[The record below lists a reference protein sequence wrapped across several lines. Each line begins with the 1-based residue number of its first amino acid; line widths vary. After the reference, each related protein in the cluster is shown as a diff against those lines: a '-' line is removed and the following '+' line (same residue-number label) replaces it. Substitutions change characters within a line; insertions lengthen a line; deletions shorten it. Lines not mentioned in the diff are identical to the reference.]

1 MEQVKFYS
9 RLAGS
14 PGRWRNFYVARVV
27 LALLVGLWL
36 SLVPHQQLAAQC
48 PAESFI
54 PPSNFSPTA
63 ATILVFTQDPDGKF
77 VVGGAFGTKGLAR
90 LNSDGSIDN
99 TFTPPNFNYP
109 GQVGILSVVRLQDGD
124 YMVGGYFNKVNNFN
138 FNYVVRLNNDGT
150 LDSSFLPTALSA
162 PSSIEVYVSSIV
174 PLSDGKF
181 LVGGT
186 FWQPKSNVVRLNAD
200 GTLDNTF
207 GFFPVP
213 GPDGPHQP
221 LGIAWDMTVQPDGK
235 ILVGTQFGIQRLNA
249 DGTKDRTTFTN
260 SLYAPNNIIT
270 SVELLP
276 DGKILASGDFTS
288 PTSRIAKLNSDG
300 TVDPSFNPPS
310 LNLGVRKI
318 LAQSDGKIMIGGLF
332 EGAIMRLNAD
342 GSQDNT
348 LNIPPISGGQPNMV
362 RDIQI
367 TPDGYYIASGNFGGN
382 FGGPRNGIAILCK
395 PDIAISGLSATYCVG
410 DVATVQYSSDATHT
424 SSNVFN
430 VQVSNANG
438 SFSNPVTIGTLTSS
452 ASSGSIS
459 VTIPTNFAYGT
470 GYRMRVV
477 SSAPAVI
484 GNDNGSNITLGT
496 EAPVLSA
503 STPFGGAGCGGTV
516 TITSSIGSIPAS
528 FPGGPPSGSQNSV
541 TYAWSTGETTPS
553 ITVSSNGFYVLIITD
568 ANGCTAGALI
578 EITSIVP
585 CCTAPTNAGAIA
597 GTQLICPNTAA
608 FTLPSA
614 LDANMGVGE
623 LEYRWQQS
631 TTGPNSG
638 FSDIPNSNSNTY
650 APGVLSTTTWFRRLA
665 GVSCLTDWTL
675 APASNVI
682 QVTVQDLVQPAIG
695 CPSNQSVILNASCSA
710 SLPNYIG
717 SALTTDNC
725 AVLNVTQSPAA
736 GTIVAGAG
744 SMQVTLTVN
753 DVNGNS
759 NSCQFS
765 VTKVDNTPPAISCL
779 PHSIVFNGQADI
791 NLNVN
796 DMASAS
802 DNCGLQSVVTSIP
815 AISCAQLGQAVPV
828 TVTAT
833 DNSGNTASCI
843 SMVTVQGLPC
853 GWRQLPGGV
862 NCANGNQVT
871 YNTANQVFTVNS
883 TNCHTPMAPHVA
895 DGFAFAQ
902 RTLCG
907 NGSLQ
912 ALVTDVNGLGW
923 AGISMRESNVA
934 GAKKVHLLTNR
945 QFYHRREVRN
955 ANNAQVI
962 PQTWLGYDRY
972 WLRLVRTGT
981 DIVGF
986 ISPNGNQWVQ
996 VLVAK
1001 VNMNSCIEIGLL
1013 THHNNT
1019 TGNMT
1024 ATFSN
1029 VAVTG
1034 NTTYYLQEQNNPGTT
1049 TPDAAQAAI
1058 NQGAV
1063 YPNPSTGEIF
1073 VDLTSFAVEEMQ
1085 LEVYDQL
1092 GRQLQSLQLSPMDMP
1107 WQRVDLSNLPAGVYF
1122 VKLSAAGYPQQTERV
1137 LIQRP

>member
-1 MEQVKFYS
+1 MKRLKFF
-9 RLAGS
+9 RLQSGLPERRQKKRIVGTAAMLMAGVWILLSQHQRLSAQCASETFVPPTISDIIWSFTQEPGGKFMVAGS
-14 PGRWRNFYVARVV
+14 MSGSGVTD
-27 LALLVGLWL
+27 
-36 SLVPHQQLAAQC
+36 
-48 PAESFI
+48 I
-54 PPSNFSPTA
+54 
-63 ATILVFTQDPDGKF
+63 
-77 VVGGAFGTKGLAR
+77 AR

-99 TFTPPNFNYP
+99 TFTSPTLSYP
-109 GQVGILSVVRLQDGD
+109 AGQSNRLRTVVRQADGK
-124 YMVGGYFNKVNNFN
+124 YMVGGFFTAPY
-138 FNYVVRLNNDGT
+138 YHIVRLNSNGT
-150 LDSSFLPTALSA
+150 IDNSFVPPTFSQLGGDDSYVTKILPL
-162 PSSIEVYVSSIV
+162 P
-174 PLSDGKF
+174 DGKY
-181 LVGGT
+181 LVAGSFSSPRSGI
-186 FWQPKSNVVRLNAD
+186 VRLNAD
-200 GTLDNTF
+200 GSLDTTF
-207 GFFPVP
+207 GFIGVP
-213 GPDGPHQP
+213 GPDGPLQP
-221 LGIAWDMTVQPDGK
+221 LGGVFDFELESTGK

-249 DGTKDRTTFTN
+249 DGTKDRSTFTN
-260 SLYAPNNIIT
+260 SLYAPNNLIQG
-270 SVELLP
+270 VEVLA
-276 DGKILASGDFTS
+276 DGKILACGSFST
-288 PTSRIAKLNSDG
+288 PTNRVVRLNSDG
-300 TVDPSFNPPS
+300 TVDHTFTPPATLS
-310 LNLGVRKI
+310 SIVFEMEV
-318 LAQSDGKIMIGGLF
+318 QSDGKIMIGGTFGGL
-332 EGAIMRLNAD
+332 IKRLNAD
-342 GSQDNT
+342 GSEDNT
-348 LNIPPISGGQPNMV
+348 LNIPGVSGINFPGI
-362 RDIQI
+362 RDIQLL
-367 TPDGYYIASGNFGGN
+367 PSGHYMAAGDFNN
-382 FGGPRNGIAILCK
+382 PKDCIAILCFS
-395 PDIAISGLSATYCVG
+395 DIAISGLTGAYCAG
-410 DVATVQYSSDATHT
+410 DMTTVSYSSDATHT
-424 SSNVFN
+424 FGNVFT
-430 VQVSNANG
+430 VQLSNASGNFN
-438 SFSNPVTIGTLTSS
+438 SPTTIGTLTST
-452 ASSGSIS
+452 ASTGNIS
-459 VTIPTNFAYGT
+459 VTIPSNIAYGT
-470 GYRMRVV
+470 GYRMRIV
-477 SSAPAVI
+477 SSAPAVT
-484 GNDNGSNITLGT
+484 GNNNGSNITLGT
-496 EAPVLSA
+496 VAPTLSA
-503 STPFGGAGCGGTV
+503 GSPTASCDGTV
-516 TITSSIGSIPAS
+516 TISSTIGSAPSS
-528 FPGGPPSGSQNSV
+528 FPGGPTPPSANNSV
-541 TYAWSTGETTPS
+541 TYAWSTGATTSS
-553 ITVSSNGFYVLIITD
+553 ITVSSNGTYSLTVTD
-568 ANGCTAGALI
+568 ANGCTASASV
-578 EITSIVP
+578 TVNSIVP
-585 CCTAPTNAGAIA
+585 CCTAPSSAGVIAGAQ
-597 GTQLICPNTAA
+597 TICPNTAA
-608 FTLPSA
+608 ATLTSTSA
-614 LDANMGVGE
+614 ASGGVGT
-623 LEYRWQQS
+623 LEYRWQRS
-631 TTGPNSG
+631 TTGASSG
-638 FSDIPNSNSNTY
+638 FSNIANSNSATY
-650 APGVLSTTTWFRRLA
+650 APGVLSTTTWFRRLG
-665 GVSCLTDWTL
+665 GVSCLTDWNL

-1019 TGNMT
+1019 TGNMI

-1049 TPDAAQAAI
+1049 TPDAAQVDI

-1063 YPNPSTGEIF
+1063 FPNPSTGEIF
-1073 VDLTSFAVEEMQ
+1073 VNLTSFAVEEMQ

-1122 VKLSAAGYPQQTERV
+1122 VKLSAAGYPQQTARV
-1137 LIQRP
+1137 VIQRP